1 MVPSNFFHKPE
12 LALRHAM
19 ELVGISQFDAAL
31 EILHD
36 VLSSRRHRTWSPIF
50 EQIML
55 AYLDLCIQQFKSRE
69 AKDGLHQ
76 YRNLSQSNAP
86 GSLEKVITYLIQKAE
101 AACASVALAAAAS
114 ADTSTTTTPDADSN
128 NNTSLIATHNAT
140 TFSGLPTTKH
150 QQQQQQQ
157 RDVPALKFLWETY
170 RAVLDILR
178 SNSKLERVYHKAAVA
193 ALQYCRTYQA
203 KSEFRHLC
211 DMLRMHLG
219 NLRHATDGSGGEKQ
233 QNKVRRQ

>member
-19 ELVGISQFDAAL
+19 ELVGSRQVDAAL

-50 EQIML
+50 EQIMM
-55 AYLDLCIQQFKSRE
+55 AYLDLCIESQKSRE

-76 YRNLSQSNAP
+76 YRNLCQSNAP
-86 GSLEKVITYLIQKAE
+86 GSLEKVITYLIGKAE
-101 AACASVALAAAAS
+101 SLTTGLVLESTKTNSASYNSKGGGTMPVLTA
-114 ADTSTTTTPDADSN
+114 
-128 NNTSLIATHNAT
+128 
-140 TFSGLPTTKH
+140 K
-150 QQQQQQQ
+150 QQQQQQ
-157 RDVPALKFLWETY
+157 RDIPELKFLWETY

-178 SNSKLERVYHKAAVA
+178 SSSKLERVYHKAAIA
-193 ALQYCRTYQA
+193 ALAYCRKYAA

-219 NLRHATDGSGGEKQ
+219 NLRHADAPVDGKSGG
-233 QNKVRRQ
+233 KVCKIN